1 MAPFSIS
8 AIFDIASRPSLLS
21 NIACAS
27 ALHGMRSNYH
37 TVLLGRRVVLV
48 PYRPQHVAKYHRWM
62 ADPYLQHM
70 TGSEPLSLEEEVDM
84 QREWADDDDKCT
96 FIVLERAACVGLE
109 DLELEELG
117 VPQTTAAAVADRTD
131 DAASEGNGR
140 GGDDNGTK
148 ILERETTRCPAAASL
163 PSDFV
168 QVNLHAMVG
177 DVNLFLSEEEE
188 EEEGPDT
195 DVEND
200 KEEEEGNA
208 PAPAHTQPRRQAE
221 LDIMIAEESARGQGM
236 GSEASRI
243 MLWYGARHLQIRRFF
258 AKIKKDNAASRALF
272 ERRLGFEEIAYVECF
287 GEYEYERKEGRCE
300 DIADALQR
308 ELGFEVVQCHCSS
321 KAD

>member
-1 MAPFSIS
+1 
-8 AIFDIASRPSLLS
+8 
-21 NIACAS
+21 
-27 ALHGMRSNYH
+27 MRSNYH

-48 PYRPQHVAKYHRWM
+48 PYRPQHVAQYHRWM
-62 ADPYLQHM
+62 ADPCLQHM

-84 QREWADDDDKCT
+84 QREWADDGDKCT

-109 DLELEELG
+109 ELG
-117 VPQTTAAAVADRTD
+117 VGLLPQATEVADKTD
-131 DAASEGNGR
+131 NAANEGNSR
-140 GGDDNGTK
+140 GGDHFDTK
-148 ILERETTRCPAAASL
+148 ILERERTGYPAAASL